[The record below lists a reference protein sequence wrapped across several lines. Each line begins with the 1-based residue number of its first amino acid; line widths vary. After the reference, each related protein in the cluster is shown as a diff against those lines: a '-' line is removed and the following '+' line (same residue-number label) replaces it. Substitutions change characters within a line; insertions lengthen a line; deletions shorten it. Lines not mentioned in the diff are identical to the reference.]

1 MKRQTI
7 ITIIEIIIFGI
18 TVAGST
24 YAFYTASISTKK
36 NMLSASGSELTVNY
50 TGQSSIDG
58 PINVTNSR
66 IEGQSAT
73 VNISL
78 GENSVPAKAS
88 LFLNIQKIEKVAVEG
103 FIWEVYGYLDGNST
117 PVYTDSG
124 NFKDK
129 SANSPNNVIEIVK
142 DYQLSKTNTT
152 FTIYLWIDGK
162 KTGNEVVG
170 GSFTG
175 YISARSENYQANLQ

>member
-7 ITIIEIIIFGI
+7 ITIISIIIFGI

-103 FIWEVYGYLDGNST
+103 FIWEV
-117 PVYTDSG
+117 
-124 NFKDK
+124 
-129 SANSPNNVIEIVK
+129 
-142 DYQLSKTNTT
+142 
-152 FTIYLWIDGK
+152 
-162 KTGNEVVG
+162 
-170 GSFTG
+170 
-175 YISARSENYQANLQ
+175 